1 MAINVSYQNGKEYS
15 PDMDVALNK
24 TIVGENIIVGNT
36 SFLVSQNT
44 TANMGVKVSVGKAW
58 INGYFINSTASVSLS
73 ITGNTS
79 GYSRIDA
86 VVVEA
91 SANVGA
97 IKVIQGTPTSN
108 PTCPAIGNTQIKIAE
123 ITVVNNAISIGEANI
138 KDCRAKIIESL
149 SKEILS
155 TKEDVK
161 PLIEKN
167 SKVEIYKTGAEGYR
181 VDGDGFI
188 YQWKAQ
194 NISSS
199 NGIVD
204 IRLSLPKAFVY
215 PTSVSPTVWL
225 LASDWQTTN
234 DHLAAGGYLKTFMLD
249 SSTVRVIASGLTPG
263 LSYWLRVQC
272 QGF

>member
-24 TIVGENIIVGNT
+24 TIIGENIIVGNT

-44 TANMGVKVSVGKAW
+44 TANMGVKVSAGKAW

-97 IKVIQGTPTSN
+97 VKVIQGTPASN

-149 SKEILS
+149 AKEVLDA
-155 TKEDVK
+155 KEN
-161 PLIEKN
+161 LNNI
-167 SKVEIYKTGAEGYR
+167 VEVVNAEASVQTLGSYPYSPTTLQAIPNRIYRLEGYDR
-181 VDGDGFI
+181 AEVKGMDLSQMKNGDKI
-188 YQWKAQ
+188 YFSLETDQGSIVLKKVGGNFWLPTDSLTLSRD
-194 NISSS
+194 IIYTMMYV
-199 NGIVD
+199 NGVMRIM
-204 IRLSLPKAFVY
+204 AY
-215 PTSVSPTVWL
+215 
-225 LASDWQTTN
+225 
-234 DHLAAGGYLKTFMLD
+234 
-249 SSTVRVIASGLTPG
+249 
-263 LSYWLRVQC
+263 
-272 QGF
+272 